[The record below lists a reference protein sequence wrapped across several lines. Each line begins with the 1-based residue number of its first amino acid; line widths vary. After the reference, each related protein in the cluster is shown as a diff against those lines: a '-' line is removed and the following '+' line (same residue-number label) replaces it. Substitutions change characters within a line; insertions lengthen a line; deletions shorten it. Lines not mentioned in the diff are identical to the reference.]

1 MINMAAASL
10 LSTNTL
16 DYCYTF
22 RQKALLRNSSLSPR
36 RFLTGVAMEY
46 VLRYASASP
55 SGTASASD
63 LVSPRF
69 PRLLLHGNFLSQTLC
84 GYAFKT
90 HISSSPNRRDSFIIW
105 KDGTFSRGFWV
116 YYGLSWLF
124 RCFFSDVALP
134 DSGVFSGTS
143 VFYRS
148 APTSTKRASSNS

>member
-10 LSTNTL
+10 LSTNAL
-16 DYCYTF
+16 DYCVILFVKKPFCATLLF
-22 RQKALLRNSSLSPR
+22 RRGDSWQGLQWNMCWDTQAPLHLEP
-36 RFLTGVAMEY
+36 
-46 VLRYASASP
+46 P
-55 SGTASASD
+55 
-63 LVSPRF
+63 
-69 PRLLLHGNFLSQTLC
+69 PRLILFLRVFRGCFYTAILSQTLC